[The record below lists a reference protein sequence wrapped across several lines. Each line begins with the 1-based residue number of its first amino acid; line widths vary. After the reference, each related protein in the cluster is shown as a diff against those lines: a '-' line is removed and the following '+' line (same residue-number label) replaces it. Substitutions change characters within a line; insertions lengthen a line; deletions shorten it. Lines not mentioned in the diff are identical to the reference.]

1 VEKQSALRDLADR
14 AKAYGMKSA
23 VMDGND
29 ILAVV
34 RTTREAVEYARA
46 GNGPVLLEAKTMRIL
61 GHAQHDSAD
70 YVPRATREAWRRR
83 DPIEQFENLL
93 SQKKMWTPQIKK
105 EIDDR
110 IARAIRADVEFAENS
125 PEPPPETA
133 AEGVYCEGCHTIE
146 AVWQRSRE
154 EVMPPRSS
162 VKAEW
167 PANAA
172 ASANGARPASAPGNA
187 PKAKPGK
194 KAARVSAVR
203 ERVKAGR

>member
-1 VEKQSALRDLADR
+1 
-14 AKAYGMKSA
+14 MKSA

-29 ILAVV
+29 VLEVV

-70 YVPRATREAWRRR
+70 YVPPATREAWKKR
-83 DPIEQFENLL
+83 DPIAQFEKLL
-93 SQKKMWTPQIKK
+93 TQKKLWNPQVKK
-105 EIDDR
+105 EIDER
-110 IARAIRADVEFAENS
+110 IAREIRTDVEFAENS
-125 PEPPPETA
+125 PEPPRETA

-146 AVWQRSRE
+146 ADWQRPRE

-167 PANAA
+167 PLKRA
-172 ASANGARPASAPGNA
+172 ASLNGARTTRAGTPAFS
-187 PKAKPGK
+187 KADRVANGSTSKTGK
-194 KAARVSAVR
+194 KPARTSSAR